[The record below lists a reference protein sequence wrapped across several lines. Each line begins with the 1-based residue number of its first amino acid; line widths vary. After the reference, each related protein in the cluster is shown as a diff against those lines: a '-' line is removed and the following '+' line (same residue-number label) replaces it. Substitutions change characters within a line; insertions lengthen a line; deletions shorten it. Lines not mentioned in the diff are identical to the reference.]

1 MDSFASGFAGV
12 DEAGDTSSFVTYL
25 DLIHSMPFFKD
36 CKRRSYDALGVRP
49 GAAVLEIGCGN
60 GVDAAALA
68 GIAGPEGHVIGID
81 VSRTM
86 LTSAQA
92 KKNPGSH
99 CPGFILS
106 DASHLAFADN
116 SFDAVRT
123 DRVLQHT
130 TDIFAVLKEMARVTR
145 PSGKIVVFEPDW
157 ETFVLWPGKREVTRK
172 ILNFWCDHIPNGW
185 AGRALPAAFS
195 EAGLEAITVTPM
207 SLVITDLPLAR
218 RVFDLETTLSLAVQA
233 GALDACEAEIFA
245 GEQVQA
251 GAAGRFFS
259 SLTFYLV
266 TGTKRYLPDLLRKQN
281 SRRSGRSRRF

>member
-12 DEAGDTSSFVTYL
+12 DEAGDSGSFVTYL

-36 CKRRSYDALGVRP
+36 CKRLSYEALGIRP
-49 GAAVLEIGCGN
+49 GAVVLEIGCGN
-60 GVDAAALA
+60 GVDATALA
-68 GIAGPEGHVIGID
+68 GIAGPGGRVIGID

-86 LTSAQA
+86 LASAQE
-92 KKNPGSH
+92 KNCPKSPRPGYV
-99 CPGFILS
+99 LS
-106 DASHLAFADN
+106 DASHLAFADG

-130 TDIFAVLKEMARVTR
+130 SDIFEVLKEMARVTR

-157 ETFVLWPGKREVTRK
+157 ETFVLWPGKREVARK

-185 AGRALPAAFS
+185 AGRTLPAAFS
-195 EAGLEAITVTPM
+195 DAGLEGVTVTPLC
-207 SLVITDLPLAR
+207 LVITDLALAR
-218 RVFDLETTLSLAVQA
+218 RVFDLETTLTLAVEA
-233 GALDACEAEIFA
+233 GVLDAREAEIWA
-245 GEQVQA
+245 GEQALA

-266 TGTKRYLPDLLRKQN
+266 TGTKRE
-281 SRRSGRSRRF
+281 

>member
-12 DEAGDTSSFVTYL
+12 DAAGDANSFVTYL

-36 CKRRSYDALGVRP
+36 CKRRSYEALGVCP

-68 GIAGPEGHVIGID
+68 AMAGEKGRVIGID

-86 LTSAQA
+86 LAPAQA
-92 KKNPGSH
+92 KNTAGSSRPGYV
-99 CPGFILS
+99 LS

-130 TDIFAVLKEMARVTR
+130 KDVFAVLREMARVTR
-145 PSGKIVVFEPDW
+145 PAGKIVVFEPDW
-157 ETFVLWPGKREVTRK
+157 ETFVIWPGEREVTRK

-185 AGRALPAAFS
+185 AGRSLPAACAG
-195 EAGLEAITVTPM
+195 AGLDDITVTPLC
-207 SLVITDLPLAR
+207 LVITSLPLAR
-218 RVFDLETTLSLAVQA
+218 RVFDLETTLSLAVRAGVLDSREAESWAEEQAQA
-233 GALDACEAEIFA
+233 GD
-245 GEQVQA
+245 
-251 GAAGRFFS
+251 AGRFFS

-266 TGTKRYLPDLLRKQN
+266 TGTKRA
-281 SRRSGRSRRF
+281 

>member
-12 DEAGDTSSFVTYL
+12 DAAGDANSFVTYL

-36 CKRRSYDALGVRP
+36 CKRRSYEERRIRP

-60 GVDAAALA
+60 GVDATILA
-68 GIAGPEGHVIGID
+68 GMAGAGGKVIGID

-86 LTSAQA
+86 LSSAQG
-92 KKNPGSH
+92 KNLEGHPSPGYVMA
-99 CPGFILS
+99 
-106 DASHLAFADN
+106 DAAHLAFADN

-130 TDIFAVLKEMARVTR
+130 KDIFAVVKEMARVTR
-145 PSGKIVVFEPDW
+145 PIGRVVVFEPDW

-185 AGRALPAAFS
+185 AGRSLPAAFS
-195 EAGLEAITVTPM
+195 DAGLRDVTVTPRC
-207 SLVITDLPLAR
+207 LVITDLALAK
-218 RVFDLETTLSLAVQA
+218 RVFDLDTTLSLAVQA
-233 GALDACEAEIFA
+233 GVLDAREAECRA
-245 GEQVQA
+245 GELKEA
-251 GAAGRFFS
+251 GTAERFFS

-266 TGTKRYLPDLLRKQN
+266 TGTKRD
-281 SRRSGRSRRF
+281 

>member
-12 DEAGDTSSFVTYL
+12 DAAGDANSFVTYL

-36 CKRRSYDALGVRP
+36 CKRRSYEALEIRP

-60 GVDAAALA
+60 GVDATVLA
-68 GIAGPEGHVIGID
+68 DFAGPGGRVIGID

-86 LTSAQA
+86 LASAQE
-92 KKNPGSH
+92 KNSPKSPRPGYV
-99 CPGFILS
+99 LS
-106 DASHLAFADN
+106 DASHLAFADG

-130 TDIFAVLKEMARVTR
+130 SDIFVVLKEMARVTR

-157 ETFVLWPGKREVTRK
+157 ETFVLWPGKREVARK

-185 AGRALPAAFS
+185 AGRTLPAAFS
-195 EAGLEAITVTPM
+195 DAGLEGITVTPRC
-207 SLVITDLPLAR
+207 LVITDLALAK
-218 RVFDLETTLSLAVQA
+218 RVFDLDTTLTLAAEA
-233 GALDACEAEIFA
+233 GVLDSREAECWA
-245 GEQVQA
+245 GEQAQA

-266 TGTKRYLPDLLRKQN
+266 TGTKKE
-281 SRRSGRSRRF
+281 